1 MSTTSDHLNDVS
13 NIKINSN
20 NHNVNTTSSNDDYVN
35 ITKANTDK
43 NTTNTAAL
51 LNPHEA
57 KQHVRPVS
65 DRKHSQ
71 KLSVSFSEAE
81 VQVQHQVAQHQLS
94 IHRQN
99 SLRLSSYK
107 KKQNNDLESRV
118 NRM

>member
-1 MSTTSDHLNDVS
+1 MSTTSDHLNDIS
-13 NIKINSN
+13 YIKNNSD
-20 NHNVNTTSSNDDYVN
+20 NHNVNTTSANDDHVN
-35 ITKANTDK
+35 VTKATTDNT
-43 NTTNTAAL
+43 TTNTAAL
-51 LNPHEA
+51 LNPHGV

-65 DRKHSQ
+65 HRQHSQ

>member
-1 MSTTSDHLNDVS
+1 MSTSDDHNDLS
-13 NIKINSN
+13 NIKSHNQFNSD
-20 NHNVNTTSSNDDYVN
+20 VNTTSANHDN
-35 ITKANTDK
+35 NTDNK
-43 NTTNTAAL
+43 NNKI
-51 LNPHEA
+51 EA
-57 KQHVRPVS
+57 SSPKDIKLMRPVS
-65 DRKHSQ
+65 RHHP

-99 SLRLSSYK
+99 SLRLSNYK